1 MLMLLIFLRFKVIMM
16 NLDISRLRDF
26 EKVRKD

>member
-1 MLMLLIFLRFKVIMM
+1 MLMLLILLRFKVIMM